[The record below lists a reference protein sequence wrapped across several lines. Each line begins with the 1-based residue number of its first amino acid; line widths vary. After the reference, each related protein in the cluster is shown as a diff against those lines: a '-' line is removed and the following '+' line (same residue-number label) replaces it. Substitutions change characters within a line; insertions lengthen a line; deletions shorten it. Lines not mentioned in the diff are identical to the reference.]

1 MARTLRQRL
10 DEEAKE
16 LILSLCQT
24 DYARKHVSESWDK
37 GEYDST
43 VKKYFRKIAWERIRY
58 EKA

>member
-16 LILSLCQT
+16 LLLSLCQT
-24 DYARKHVSESWDK
+24 DKAKAFVSERWDEA
-37 GEYDST
+37 EYDST
-43 VKKYFRKIAWERIRY
+43 IKKYFRKITWEKIRY